1 MFLLLEE
8 HRVIGRK
15 KGEFEQRY
23 RDGSE
28 QFIGDDDFRLLWYFD
43 VAHGTGPSYRVITG
57 TAIRDGEAWERFL
70 RRAESGDVHK
80 WLVQLDELRYFV
92 DGRILSPT
100 KWTPLKDPFAD
111 AGPGVAPDHEKYLYW
126 MTCGF
131 PSCTLEDYSEEFIYK
146 QWFAP
151 ENGIVYGGMARIDG
165 FFLSSWGAGRWPE
178 GVLIEKIES
187 PEQLKM
193 LIGEH
198 ETMQFTRRRKYLSSG
213 LQYRDQW
220 TTTLLRTSTWSPL
233 GV

>member
-1 MFLLLEE
+1 MLLLLEE
-8 HRVIGRK
+8 HHVIGRNK
-15 KGEFEQRY
+15 EEFEGRF
-23 RDGSE
+23 REGASR
-28 QFIGDDDFRLLWYFD
+28 FVGDEDFRLLWYFD
-43 VAHGTGPSYRVITG
+43 VVHGTGPSYRVITG
-57 TAIRDGEAWERFL
+57 TALRGGVAWERYI
-70 RRAESGDVHK
+70 RRAQAGDLRE
-80 WLVQLDELRYFV
+80 WLVDLDELRYFV
-92 DGRILSPT
+92 DGRVLCPT
-100 KWTPLKDPFAD
+100 KWTPLNDPFAAD
-111 AGPGVAPDHEKYLYW
+111 RTELVSKGDKYLYW

-131 PSCTLEDYSEEFIYK
+131 PKCTLEDYSEKFIYE

-187 PEQLKM
+187 PERLKQL
-193 LIGEH
+193 LGEH
-198 ETMQFTRRRKYLSSG
+198 EDMQFDRRRKYLSSG